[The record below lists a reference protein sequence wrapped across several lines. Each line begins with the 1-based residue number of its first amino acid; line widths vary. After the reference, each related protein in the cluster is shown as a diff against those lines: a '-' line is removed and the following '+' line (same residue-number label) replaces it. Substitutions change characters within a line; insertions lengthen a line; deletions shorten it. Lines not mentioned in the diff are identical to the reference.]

1 MKRSSRLLLR
11 FFGTL
16 VSSGALMAC
25 GGAQTSSPEG
35 ALQAYAHALHDG
47 RSDDA
52 YALVSDTGK
61 KALSLEQF
69 RAMVKQNPEDA
80 KDLAKS
86 LDKPSRPAE
95 VTATV
100 TTQTGQ
106 TLELV
111 LERGRW
117 KLDASSVDLYAQD
130 TPRHALVGFVRAV
143 ERKRYDI
150 LLRYITDAHRVAFDE
165 ATLKAAWEG
174 PDKEEVARVVGL
186 VRTALASGAAIE
198 ETGTRATLSYGTGT
212 VQLQKERSAWKIEDF
227 D

>member
-1 MKRSSRLLLR
+1 
-11 FFGTL
+11 
-16 VSSGALMAC
+16 
-25 GGAQTSSPEG
+25 
-35 ALQAYAHALHDG
+35 
-47 RSDDA
+47 
-52 YALVSDTGK
+52 
-61 KALSLEQF
+61 
-69 RAMVKQNPEDA
+69 MVKQNPEDA

-165 ATLKAAWEG
+165 ASLKTAWEG

-186 VRTALASGAAIE
+186 IRTALASGAAIE
-198 ETGTRATLSYGTGT
+198 EIGTRATLNYGTGT
-212 VQLQKERSAWKIEDF
+212 VQLLKERGVWKIEDF